1 MRVGRL
7 TIGAINVSSNNTTS
21 SFAKDRQFASYL
33 REEGCSVIETPLPRR
48 QVIYNPATPEF
59 QQNPF
64 PSLRYMREY
73 DPVHLTR
80 LGWVLTRHKDCA
92 EVLAS
97 RDFGMRGIEDMLR
110 KQVGPGPALEFI
122 ANRFHSYD
130 PPEHTRLRSLVARAF
145 SARRIQAMRVHIE
158 ALAEGFLDQVGAEKS
173 FDLVEKFAYPLPS
186 WVITEMLGTPMEER
200 MQLST
205 WTERI
210 LKLQGTPLP
219 DKVTKEEGNAAAKDF
234 MAYMRQ
240 FIEVRRS
247 KPGDDLVSALIV
259 AEEQGDH
266 LTAEEIA
273 ECVVFLS
280 NAGFSTTRNLIG
292 SAVAAL
298 LTNRE
303 QWELLVN
310 DRSLI
315 GEAVEEA
322 LRYDCSL
329 TSTLRF
335 ARQETIVGSR
345 KLVAGAAVF
354 CLLNAANRDPER
366 FPDPD
371 RFDIMRTDKKHLAFG
386 GGVHL
391 CLGAALARP
400 QIEIALGA
408 LLRRYPRLR
417 LGTEKIEWRSG
428 LYRGP
433 IRVPVITD

>member
-1 MRVGRL
+1 
-7 TIGAINVSSNNTTS
+7 VSEAQS
-21 SFAKDRQFASYL
+21 
-33 REEGCSVIETPLPRR
+33 PRR
-48 QVIYNPATPEF
+48 LVIYNPGAAEF

-64 PSLRYMREY
+64 PSLRHLRES

-80 LGWVLTRHKDCA
+80 LGWVLTRYKDCA
-92 EVLAS
+92 NVLAS

-110 KQVGPGPALEFI
+110 RQMGLGAACEFI

-130 PPEHTRLRSLVARAF
+130 PPEHTRLRSLVAGAF
-145 SARRIQAMRVHIE
+145 SARRIQEMRVHIE
-158 ALAEGFLDQVGAEKS
+158 ALAERLLDQVGNSAS
-173 FDLVEKFAYPLPS
+173 FDLVEKVAYPLPS

-200 MQLST
+200 MKLNA

-210 LKLQGTPLP
+210 LKLQGMHQP
-219 DKVTKEEGNAAAKDF
+219 DKLTVEEGNAAAKEF
-234 MAYMRQ
+234 MAYLREL
-240 FIEVRRS
+240 IKVRS
-247 KPGDDLVSALIV
+247 GNPGRDLLSALIV
-259 AEEQGDH
+259 AEEQGDR
-266 LTAEEIA
+266 LTEEEVA
-273 ECVVFLS
+273 ECVAFLS
-280 NAGFSTTRNLIG
+280 NAGFATTRNLIG
-292 SAVAAL
+292 SAVVAL

-310 DRSLI
+310 DPSLI

-335 ARQETIVGSR
+335 ARQETIVGNR
-345 KLVAGAAVF
+345 NLAAGAAVF
-354 CLLNAANRDPER
+354 CLLNAANRDPEY

-371 RFDIMRTDKKHLAFG
+371 RFDIMRTDKMHLAFG
-386 GGVHL
+386 GGVHF
-391 CLGAALARP
+391 CLGAPLARL
-400 QIEIALGA
+400 QIEIVLGA

-433 IRVPVITD
+433 IRVPVVTG

>member
-1 MRVGRL
+1 M
-7 TIGAINVSSNNTTS
+7 N
-21 SFAKDRQFASYL
+21 
-33 REEGCSVIETPLPRR
+33 P
-48 QVIYNPATPEF
+48 IYDPAAAEF

-64 PSLRYMREY
+64 PTLRHLREY

-80 LGWVLTRHKDCA
+80 QGWVLTRYKDCA

-110 KQVGPGPALEFI
+110 KQVGSGPAFEFI
-122 ANRFHSYD
+122 ASRFHSYD
-130 PPEHTRLRSLVARAF
+130 PPEHTRLRSLVAGAF
-145 SARRIQAMRVHIE
+145 SARRIQEMLVHIE
-158 ALAEGFLDQVGAEKS
+158 ALAERFLDHVGTDTS
-173 FDLVEKFAYPLPS
+173 FELVEKFAYPLPS
-186 WVITEMLGTPMEER
+186 WVIAEMLGTPMEER
-200 MQLST
+200 NQLNI

-210 LKLQGTPLP
+210 LKLQGMSRP
-219 DKVTKEEGNAAAKDF
+219 DKLTLDEGNAAANDF
-234 MAYMRQ
+234 MTYMCEL
-240 FIEVRRS
+240 IKVRRN
-247 KPGDDLVSALIV
+247 KPGNDLLSALIV
-259 AEEQGDH
+259 AEEQGDR

-292 SAVAAL
+292 SAVVAL
-298 LTNRE
+298 LMNRE

-310 DRSLI
+310 DPSLI

-335 ARQETIVGSR
+335 ARQEAIVGNR
-345 KLVAGAAVF
+345 KLAAGAAVF

-371 RFDIMRTDKKHLAFG
+371 RFDIMRTNKKHLAFG
-386 GGVHL
+386 GGVHV
-391 CLGAALARP
+391 CLGASLARL
-400 QIEIALGA
+400 QIAIALRA

-433 IRVPVITD
+433 IRVPVVTSSS

>member
-1 MRVGRL
+1 M
-7 TIGAINVSSNNTTS
+7 
-21 SFAKDRQFASYL
+21 FQ
-33 REEGCSVIETPLPRR
+33 GCWRR
-48 QVIYNPATPEF
+48 GIIRKKCNCQR
-59 QQNPF
+59 NPF
-64 PSLRYMREY
+64 PSLRYLREH

-80 LGWVLTRHKDCA
+80 LGWVLTRYKDCV

-130 PPEHTRLRSLVARAF
+130 PPEHTRLRSLVAQAF
-145 SARRIQAMRVHIE
+145 SGRRIQEMRVHIE
-158 ALAEGFLDQVGAEKS
+158 ALAERFLDQVRADTS

-186 WVITEMLGTPMEER
+186 WVITEMLGTPTEQR
-200 MQLST
+200 TQLNA
-205 WTERI
+205 WTEQI
-210 LKLQGTPLP
+210 LTLQGMPQP
-219 DKVTKEEGNAAAKDF
+219 DRRTLEAGNAAAKDF

-240 FIEVRRS
+240 FIEARRS
-247 KPGDDLVSALIV
+247 KPGNDLLSGLIA
-259 AEEQGDH
+259 AEEQRDR
-266 LTAEEIA
+266 LTAEEVA

-292 SAVAAL
+292 SAVVGL
-298 LTNRE
+298 LMNRE

-310 DRSLI
+310 DPSLI

-329 TSTLRF
+329 TSTPRF
-335 ARQETIVGSR
+335 ARQETIVGNR
-345 KLVAGAAVF
+345 KLAAGAAVF

-391 CLGAALARP
+391 CLGAPLARL
-400 QIEIALGA
+400 QIEIALTA

-417 LGTEKIEWRSG
+417 LGTEKFEWRSG

-433 IRVPVITD
+433 IRVPVVTG

>member
-1 MRVGRL
+1 M
-7 TIGAINVSSNNTTS
+7 
-21 SFAKDRQFASYL
+21 F
-33 REEGCSVIETPLPRR
+33 ETQSPHR
-48 QVIYNPATPEF
+48 QVIYNPAAAEF

-64 PSLRYMREY
+64 PSLRHLREY

-80 LGWVLTRHKDCA
+80 QGWVLTRYKDCA

-97 RDFGMRGIEDMLR
+97 RDFGLRGIEDMLR
-110 KQVGPGPALEFI
+110 KQVGPGPAFEFI

-130 PPEHTRLRSLVARAF
+130 PPEHTRLRSLVAGAF
-145 SARRIQAMRVHIE
+145 SARRIQEMRAHIQG
-158 ALAEGFLDQVGAEKS
+158 LAEHFLDQVGSDAS
-173 FDLVEKFAYPLPS
+173 FDLVENFAYPLPF
-186 WVITEMLGTPMEER
+186 WVITEMLGTPREER
-200 MQLST
+200 IQLSV

-210 LKLQGTPLP
+210 LTLQGMPHP
-219 DKVTKEEGNAAAKDF
+219 DKLTREEGNAAAKDF
-234 MAYMRQ
+234 MQYIRA

-247 KPGDDLVSALIV
+247 KPGNDLLSALIV
-259 AEEQGDH
+259 AEEQGDR

-292 SAVAAL
+292 SAVVAL

-303 QWELLVN
+303 QWELLVK

-335 ARQETIVGSR
+335 ARKETTVGNR
-345 KLVAGAAVF
+345 KLAAGAAVC

-386 GGVHL
+386 GGIHM
-391 CLGAALARP
+391 CLGSFLARL
-400 QIEIALGA
+400 QIQIALGV

-433 IRVPVITD
+433 IRVPVIAD

>member
-1 MRVGRL
+1 
-7 TIGAINVSSNNTTS
+7 VS
-21 SFAKDRQFASYL
+21 
-33 REEGCSVIETPLPRR
+33 ETQLPSR
-48 QVIYNPATPEF
+48 QVIYNPAAPEF

-64 PSLRYMREY
+64 PSLRHLREY

-80 LGWVLTRHKDCA
+80 LGWVLTRYKDCGK
-92 EVLAS
+92 VLAS

-110 KQVGPGPALEFI
+110 KQVGPGPAFEFI

-130 PPEHTRLRSLVARAF
+130 PPEHTRLRSLVAGAF
-145 SARRIQAMRVHIE
+145 SARRIQEMRVHIE
-158 ALAEGFLDQVGAEKS
+158 ALAEGFLDQVETDTS

-200 MQLST
+200 MQLSV

-210 LKLQGTPLP
+210 LKLQGMPQP
-219 DKVTKEEGNAAAKDF
+219 DRLTVEEGNAAAKDF
-234 MAYMRQ
+234 MAYMRDL
-240 FIEVRRS
+240 IKVRSS
-247 KPGDDLVSALIV
+247 KLGNDLLSALIV
-259 AEEQGDH
+259 AEEQGDR

-280 NAGFSTTRNLIG
+280 NAGFSTTRNLIA
-292 SAVAAL
+292 SAVVAL
-298 LTNRE
+298 LMKRE

-310 DRSLI
+310 DPSLV

-335 ARQETIVGSR
+335 ARQETMVGNR
-345 KLVAGAAVF
+345 KLAPGAAVL

-386 GGVHL
+386 GGVHS
-391 CLGAALARP
+391 CLGAPLARL
-400 QIEIALGA
+400 QIGIALSA

-417 LGTEKIEWRSG
+417 LGTDKIEWRSG
-428 LYRGP
+428 MYRGP
-433 IRVPVITD
+433 IRVPVVTN

>member
-1 MRVGRL
+1 M
-7 TIGAINVSSNNTTS
+7 
-21 SFAKDRQFASYL
+21 
-33 REEGCSVIETPLPRR
+33 IETPSPRR
-48 QVIYNPATPEF
+48 QFIYNPAAPEF

-64 PSLRYMREY
+64 PSLRYLREY

-80 LGWVLTRHKDCA
+80 FGWVLTRYEDCA

-97 RDFGMRGIEDMLR
+97 RDFGMLGIEDMLR

-145 SARRIQAMRVHIE
+145 SARRIQEMRVHIE
-158 ALAEGFLDQVGAEKS
+158 TLAERFLDQVGTDAS

-200 MQLST
+200 TQLNT

-210 LKLQGTPLP
+210 LKLQGMLLP
-219 DKVTKEEGNAAAKDF
+219 DKVTLEEGNAAAEDF
-234 MAYMRQ
+234 MAYMRRL
-240 FIEVRRS
+240 IEVRRS
-247 KPGDDLVSALIV
+247 KPGNDLLSALIV
-259 AEEQGDH
+259 AEEEGDR

-292 SAVAAL
+292 SAVVAL
-298 LTNRE
+298 LKNRD

-310 DRSLI
+310 DPSLI

-335 ARQETIVGSR
+335 ARQETLVGNR
-345 KLVAGAAVF
+345 RLAAGAAVS

-371 RFDIMRTDKKHLAFG
+371 RFDIMRTDKKHVAFG
-386 GGVHL
+386 GGVHF
-391 CLGAALARP
+391 CLGAPLGRL
-400 QIEIALGA
+400 QIEIALSA

-433 IRVPVITD
+433 IRVPVVTE

>member
-1 MRVGRL
+1 
-7 TIGAINVSSNNTTS
+7 
-21 SFAKDRQFASYL
+21 
-33 REEGCSVIETPLPRR
+33 VIETQSPRR
-48 QVIYNPATPEF
+48 QVIYNPAAAEF

-64 PSLRYMREY
+64 PSLRHLREY

-80 LGWVLTRHKDCA
+80 LGWVLTRYKDCA

-110 KQVGPGPALEFI
+110 KQVGPGPAFEFI

-130 PPEHTRLRSLVARAF
+130 PPEHTRLRSLVAGAF
-145 SARRIQAMRVHIE
+145 SARRIQEMRVHIE
-158 ALAEGFLDQVGAEKS
+158 ALAERFLDQVGTDTS
-173 FDLVEKFAYPLPS
+173 FDLVEKLAYPLPS
-186 WVITEMLGTPMEER
+186 SVITEMLGTPMEER
-200 MQLST
+200 MQLSV

-210 LKLQGTPLP
+210 LKLQGMPQP
-219 DKVTKEEGNAAAKDF
+219 DKLTVEEGNAAAKDF
-234 MAYMRQ
+234 MAYMRE
-240 FIEVRRS
+240 FIKVRRS
-247 KPGDDLVSALIV
+247 KPGNDLLSALVV
-259 AEEQGDH
+259 AEEQGDR

-292 SAVAAL
+292 SAVVAL
-298 LTNRE
+298 LMNRE
-303 QWELLVN
+303 QWELLVK
-310 DRSLI
+310 DPSLI

-335 ARQETIVGSR
+335 ARQETIVGNR
-345 KLVAGAAVF
+345 KLAAGASVF

-391 CLGAALARP
+391 CLGAPLARL
-400 QIEIALGA
+400 QIEIALSA

-417 LGTEKIEWRSG
+417 LGTERIEWRSG

-433 IRVPVITD
+433 IRVPVVTD